1 MSGVAKD
8 ETNPSSPSDEE
19 TVSATGDAEAG
30 HVETSDSDSESRARR
45 SAPHLRVVADNDDIA
60 FPQEPIVPLID
71 QPNMRIGAVIKATR
85 ESLGYSLDQVSK
97 EIRVHL
103 SHLRAIED
111 MTPNLL
117 GAPVYAKGYIKAYAR
132 HLGLDEQTTLE
143 RYLRECA
150 ILKDPVKQ
158 TIAPP
163 STGRKLPT
171 AVPVFGFLVV
181 ALIAAAGYFFFAGG
195 DNAADAPQVANSAAP
210 APPAA
215 EPSIG
220 VIAPA
225 ATSAASQQ
233 LRIVALRRELLEV
246 RSADGTKFVHR
257 YLEQGESNYPR
268 VGAGWTIST
277 PDGSAFEWRLGENSL
292 GPVSE
297 AGPVNAQS
305 DARAAQRPPIG
316 PDTPGAPAGAAD
328 APPAPATPDAAADT
342 AAPQRPLTPGTT
354 TDFRPP
360 PAATTT
366 RPPAAS
372 NPPAAQRP
380 RPRPRPET
388 PPAAST
394 PPATTTPQTQ
404 PGAVATPAQ
413 DPALAAYPD
422 QLPSR

>member
-19 TVSATGDAEAG
+19 TVSAVGDAEAG
-30 HVETSDSDSESRARR
+30 HVETADSDSEARARR
-45 SAPHLRVVADNDDIA
+45 NAPHLRVVTDNDDIS
-60 FPQEPIVPLID
+60 FTQPVVPLID

-85 ESLGYSLDQVSK
+85 ENLGYTLDQVSK

-163 STGRKLPT
+163 STGRKLPA
-171 AVPVFGFLVV
+171 AVPVFGFLIV
-181 ALIAAAGYFFFAGG
+181 ALLAGAGYFFFANG
-195 DNAADAPQVANSAAP
+195 DNSPDTPQVASSSGP
-210 APPAA
+210 VPSPG

-220 VIAPA
+220 VVAAPSP
-225 ATSAASQQ
+225 SAASQQ
-233 LRIVALRRELLEV
+233 LRVVALRRELLEV
-246 RSADGTKFVHR
+246 RSSDGTKFVHR
-257 YLEQGESNYPR
+257 YLEQGESNFPR
-268 VGAGWTIST
+268 VGAGWTVST
-277 PDGSAFEWRLGENSL
+277 PDGSAFEWRLGDSSL
-292 GPVSE
+292 GLLSE

-305 DARAAQRPPIG
+305 VDVAAQRPPIV
-316 PDTPGAPAGAAD
+316 A
-328 APPAPATPDAAADT
+328 ATPAVDP
-342 AAPQRPLTPGTT
+342 AAPDASLTATTPDSATSAASQRPLTSGTT
-354 TDFRPP
+354 VDLGSP
-360 PAATTT
+360 PATTA
-366 RPPAAS
+366 RPPAD
-372 NPPAAQRP
+372 PAPQRP
-380 RPRPRPET
+380 RPRPRQDT
-388 PPAAST
+388 PPVASAP
-394 PPATTTPQTQ
+394 PPAQTQ
-404 PGAVATPAQ
+404 PGAIATPVQ

-422 QLPSR
+422 QLPSQ

>member
-19 TVSATGDAEAG
+19 TVSAVGDAEAG
-30 HVETSDSDSESRARR
+30 HVETSDSDAEGRARR
-45 SAPHLRVVADNDDIA
+45 NAPHLRVVTDNDDLSFTQPA
-60 FPQEPIVPLID
+60 VPLID

-85 ESLGYSLDQVSK
+85 ENLGYTLDQVSK

-181 ALIAAAGYFFFAGG
+181 ALLGGAGYFFFAGG
-195 DNAADAPQVANSAAP
+195 DNTPDTPRVADAGATSAQTP
-210 APPAA
+210 GQS
-215 EPSIG
+215 SIG
-220 VIAPA
+220 VIAPSTPA
-225 ATSAASQQ
+225 ASSQQ

-246 RSADGTKFVHR
+246 RSSDGTKFVHR

-277 PDGSAFEWRLGENSL
+277 PDGSAFEWRLGDTPL
-292 GPVSE
+292 GLVSE
-297 AGPVNAQS
+297 VGPVNAQS
-305 DARAAQRPPIG
+305 VDLAAQRTPIVVE
-316 PDTPGAPAGAAD
+316 TPVDPSVAAEVSPSPV
-328 APPAPATPDAAADT
+328 APDAAT
-342 AAPQRPLTPGTT
+342 GVTPQRPLTPGAT

-360 PAATTT
+360 AGATTT
-366 RPPAAS
+366 RPPAGSA
-372 NPPAAQRP
+372 NPAPQRP
-380 RPRPRPET
+380 RPRPTT
-388 PPAAST
+388 PSVAST
-394 PPATTTPQTQ
+394 PTTPPQTQ
-404 PGAVATPAQ
+404 PGAIATPAQ

-422 QLPSR
+422 QLPSQ

>member
-1 MSGVAKD
+1 VV
-8 ETNPSSPSDEE
+8 T
-19 TVSATGDAEAG
+19 
-30 HVETSDSDSESRARR
+30 DSD
-45 SAPHLRVVADNDDIA
+45 DISFTQPA
-60 FPQEPIVPLID
+60 VPLID

-85 ESLGYSLDQVSK
+85 ESLGYTLDQVSK

-163 STGRKLPT
+163 STGRNLPA

-181 ALIAAAGYFFFAGG
+181 ALLAGAGYFFFAGG
-195 DNAADAPQVANSAAP
+195 DNATDTPQVANSGGP
-210 APPAA
+210 APSTG

-220 VIAPA
+220 VIAAPA
-225 ATSAASQQ
+225 PSTSAQ
-233 LRIVALRRELLEV
+233 LRIVALKRELLEV

-257 YLEQGESNYPR
+257 YFEPGETYIPR
-268 VGAGWTIST
+268 VGSDWTVST
-277 PDGSAFEWRLGENSL
+277 SDGSAFEWRLGDNSL
-292 GPVSE
+292 GLLAE
-297 AGPVNAQS
+297 AGPVNAQNV
-305 DARAAQRPPIG
+305 DLAAQRPPILVEV
-316 PDTPGAPAGAAD
+316 PPVEATAPGAPATTS
-328 APPAPATPDAAADT
+328 TPDTSVGAVSPT
-342 AAPQRPLTPGTT
+342 PLTPGATA
-354 TDFRPP
+354 DFRTPSAVANPP
-360 PAATTT
+360 PK
-366 RPPAAS
+366 PS
-372 NPPAAQRP
+372 

-388 PPAAST
+388 PPAVASA
-394 PPATTTPQTQ
+394 PPGQTTPTQ
-404 PGAVATPAQ
+404 PATPAQ

-422 QLPSR
+422 QLPNQ